1 MVSRPAP
8 WWEETL
14 FNFVPPSKAV
24 FFVVHEDAAGVV
36 DGSLIYDVTG
46 DFTHGINRS
55 RLRVFDLVALSPSV
69 RAQLWQFALSV
80 DLVQELFAPQIAV
93 DDPLRFLLAD
103 VRRLRVDALNDNL
116 WVRILDI
123 ERALEQRRYSTTDT
137 LALEIHDGSVVTRVV
152 LDGSPEGAQCRASSA
167 APDLVLGISQ
177 LGSIYLGGTRAE
189 QHAGA
194 GLVEERTPGAVA
206 RIDAMF
212 ASYPTPASP
221 TWF

>member
-1 MVSRPAP
+1 MSRPAP

-14 FNFVPPSKAV
+14 FNFAPPSKAV

-103 VRRLRVDALNDNL
+103 VRRLRVDAVNDNL

-123 ERALEQRRYSTTDT
+123 ERALEQRRYSTTDA

-152 LDGSPEGAQCRASSA
+152 LDGGPEGAQCRASSA

-189 QHAGA
+189 QHAAA
-194 GLVEERTPGAVA
+194 GLVEEHTPGAVA